1 MTTVHFNTGVAWH
14 DEHALGHAP
23 MDREHETFVRLIDT
37 LNQASDENLVTALDA
52 LAAHAQRH
60 FETENTWMA
69 ETGFPPR
76 GCHVDEHAA
85 VLRSVQGVQQRLAQG
100 DVAVARR
107 LGAELEAWLP
117 AHAQHLDSALAHW
130 MCKLRLGGKPVVLRR
145 RLPAPAPAA
154 APTRS

>member
-1 MTTVHFNTGVAWH
+1 MTTVDSSTGAALH
-14 DEHALGHAP
+14 DELALGHAP

-37 LNQASDENLVTALDA
+37 LNRAPDETLATALDA

-85 VLRSVQGVQQRLAQG
+85 VLRSVQGVQQRVAQG
-100 DVAVARR
+100 DLAVARR